1 VRERLFGQVDVAA
14 ALADLRG
21 RRVNYDVAQAPV
33 AGGPRGRWHV
43 DTQSTVIAREPPGAA
58 VPGGAWETACTLVRR
73 YEFTDPRLV
82 RAVYSSAAGLLGRDM
97 LLEGRFLWL
106 RFYLGVRVTGVA
118 DETRGSGAGTERVW
132 GWSYQTLEGH
142 LEEGRLSYEVIKDL
156 GSGEVRF
163 EVSGY
168 SRPAP
173 IRQPVIRLGFRVFG
187 RRTQLRF
194 YRTVQQRLRA
204 HVQAAL
210 RGEPLP
216 EPAVGADG
224 LVVAPAGASPHPLDR
239 LAHAARHP
247 GNSRRETS

>member
-1 VRERLFGQVDVAA
+1 VRERLFGRVDVAA

-21 RRVNYDVAQAPV
+21 RRVNYDPAQAPL

-43 DTQSTVIAREPPGAA
+43 DAQSTVIAREPPGAA

-118 DETRGSGAGTERVW
+118 DETRGSGAAAERVW

-142 LEEGRLSYEVIKDL
+142 LEEGRLSYEVIKNL

>member
-1 VRERLFGQVDVAA
+1 MRERLFSRIDVAA
-14 ALADLRG
+14 ALADLHE
-21 RRVNYDVAQAPV
+21 RRVNYEVNYDPAQAPL
-33 AGGPRGRWHV
+33 AEGRRGRWHV
-43 DTQSTVIAREPPGAA
+43 DAQSTVIGREPPGAA
-58 VPGGAWETACTLVRR
+58 VPGAAWEIACALVRR

-82 RAVYSSAAGLLGRDM
+82 RAVYRSGARLLGRDM

-106 RFYLGVRVTGVA
+106 RFYLGVRVTSVA
-118 DETRGSGAGTERVW
+118 DETRGSGAAAERVW

-142 LEEGRLSYEVIKDL
+142 LEEGRLSYEVIKNL

-173 IRQPVIRLGFRVFG
+173 IRQPVIKLGFRLFG

-204 HVQAAL
+204 HVQAVL

-216 EPAVGADG
+216 EPAVRADG
-224 LVVAPAGASPHPLDR
+224 LVVAPADATPADATPTR
-239 LAHAARHP
+239 
-247 GNSRRETS
+247 